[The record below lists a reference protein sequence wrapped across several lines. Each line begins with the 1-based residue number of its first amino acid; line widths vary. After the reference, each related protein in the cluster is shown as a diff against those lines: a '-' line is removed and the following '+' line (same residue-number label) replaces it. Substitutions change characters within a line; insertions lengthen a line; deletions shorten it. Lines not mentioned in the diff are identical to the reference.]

1 MVAALALNADA
12 TRSHVAL
19 YYWCTAL
26 LVLVGGVAWVAVVLS
41 PPAQHYFNLKDA
53 AQAREEQSRPSA
65 TATGHQR
72 QRAASASGKANDRSG
87 YSPPREK
94 PASAGASGGEVRRY
108 ALLPSDAALASLTSP
123 EAGAKVEPL
132 DDGPVVAVD
141 VAVRNCR
148 LALFINIWSSIF
160 VGAFFA

>member
-1 MVAALALNADA
+1 MVAALALDADA

-41 PPAQHYFNLKDA
+41 PPAQHYFSLKDA

-65 TATGHQR
+65 AATGHQR
-72 QRAASASGKANDRSG
+72 QPDASASSKANGSGG
-87 YSPPREK
+87 YSPPREE
-94 PASAGASGGEVRRY
+94 PASGGAAGSEVRRY
-108 ALLPSDAALASLTSP
+108 ALLPSGA
-123 EAGAKVEPL
+123 AKVEPL
-132 DDGPVVAVD
+132 DEGPVVAVD
-141 VAVRNCR
+141 AAVRNCR